1 MHFDDELLRSL
12 TAPLGVIMRKI
23 TTIALVVLAL
33 ILVRVAAAKIFEG
46 VNADEILVVQDPFDG
61 ELHWYTTAGLKWQGF
76 GKVTHYKKRS
86 IYDFNSKIRFN
97 EGGHAMLAGSMQW
110 EMPLAESQL
119 TEIHT
124 RFGSNEAVAKQLI
137 EVVTNKSIYM
147 TGPLLSS
154 TESYAEKRPNL
165 LFWVE
170 DQINHGVYQTT
181 RKDVRMLD
189 PITGEEKT
197 VSVAEISLDSSG
209 LPLRQEAGQLTV
221 FGIRPFNYAVTEIT
235 YDDKVER
242 QIQLQQENI
251 MAVQT
256 AMAQA
261 RKAEQDAL
269 TVEQQ
274 GRANAATQRWEQEAI
289 KAKVVTEAQQRLE
302 VAQLDAEAAAQER
315 LANIRRGEGEAR
327 RRELVMTA
335 DGALT
340 QKLDAWLE
348 AQKVWASAVSN
359 YKGSWMPSVVM
370 GGAPQQGNGANDLV
384 ELLTAQTARQLAL
397 DMEVTK
403 R

>member
-1 MHFDDELLRSL
+1 MHFDDELSRSL
-12 TAPLGVIMRKI
+12 TAPIGVIMRKI

-33 ILVRVAAAKIFEG
+33 ILVRVGTAMIFEG
-46 VNADEILVVQDPFDG
+46 VDADEILVVQDPFDG

-76 GKVTHYKKRS
+76 GKVTTYKKRS
-86 IYDFNSKIRFN
+86 IYDFNSRIRFN

-110 EMPLAESQL
+110 EMPLAENQL

-181 RKDVRMLD
+181 RKDVRMID

-197 VSVAEISLDSSG
+197 VSVAEISLDSTG
-209 LPLRQEAGQLTV
+209 VPLRQEAGQLTV

-274 GRANAATQRWEQEAI
+274 GAV
-289 KAKVVTEAQQRLE
+289 KAKAVTEAQQRLE

-315 LANIRRGEGEAR
+315 LANIRRGEGDAR
-327 RRELVMTA
+327 RRELVMSA

-340 QKLDAWLE
+340 QKLEAWLE
-348 AQKVWASAVSN
+348 AQKVWATAVSN
-359 YKGSWMPSVVM
+359 YKGSWVPSVVM
-370 GGAPQQGNGANDLV
+370 GGTGQQGNGANDLID
-384 ELLTAQTARQLAL
+384 LLTAQTARQLAL
-397 DMEVTK
+397 DMQVPE

>member
-33 ILVRVAAAKIFEG
+33 ILVRVAAAMIFEG

-86 IYDFNSKIRFN
+86 IYDFNSRIRFN

-110 EMPLAESQL
+110 EMPLAENQL
-119 TEIHT
+119 MEIHT

-181 RKDVRMLD
+181 RKDVRMID

-289 KAKVVTEAQQRLE
+289 KAKAVTEAQQRLE

-397 DMEVTK
+397 DMEVTN